1 MRKCLDR
8 VKGESGMLSTERGY
22 SVIERIKAE
31 GRDEGILIGERKGLE
46 KGIEKGRMEDAA
58 KMLAAGFPLSTIADI
73 TELSIGEIEKLR
85 KDI

>member
-1 MRKCLDR
+1 
-8 VKGESGMLSTERGY
+8 
-22 SVIERIKAE
+22 
-31 GRDEGILIGERKGLE
+31 
-46 KGIEKGRMEDAA
+46 METAA